1 MGPLDLFVLL
11 FFFPGRF
18 GGPPRFVW
26 FTFLFPGRFG
36 VGPLDLF
43 VLLFLFSW
51 PFWSGPPRFVC
62 FTFPFFLAVLEWA
75 P

>member
-1 MGPLDLFVLL
+1 MGPLDFVLLVFFPGRFGVGPLDLFVLL

-18 GGPPRFVW
+18 G
-26 FTFLFPGRFG
+26 

-43 VLLFLFSW
+43 YFS
-51 PFWSGPPRFVC
+51 
-62 FTFPFFLAVLEWA
+62 FFLAVLEWA